1 MAIPA
6 TTSHDLFLRTLL
18 DIQVEDF
25 ERFVDV
31 KEIVGGLPVVDR
43 HLADEGCELPRG
55 MWRDIEFLERHY
67 LVEVRRDNPHV
78 RLTPLGIHLAL
89 SLDPVS
95 AHQKSEAA
103 SACL

>member
-18 DIQVEDF
+18 EIQVDDF
-25 ERFVDV
+25 DRFVDV
-31 KEIVGGLPVVDR
+31 KEVVSGLPVVDR
-43 HLADEGCELPRG
+43 HLSDQGFDLPHG
-55 MWRDIEFLERHY
+55 MWRDIDFLERHY

-95 AHQKSEAA
+95 VGQKREVPSA
-103 SACL
+103 SL